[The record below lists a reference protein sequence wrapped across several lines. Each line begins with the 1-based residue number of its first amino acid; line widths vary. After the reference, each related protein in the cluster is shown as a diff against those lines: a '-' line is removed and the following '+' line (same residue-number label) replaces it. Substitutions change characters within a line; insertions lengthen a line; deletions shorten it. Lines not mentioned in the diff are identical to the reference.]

1 MNVYVPKVFG
11 YEQAIR
17 SMYMSKRSYNEE
29 IEKKIQMACQT
40 GIDPY
45 TGKVD
50 KEASPDLND
59 MLDKLFNMGKKHI
72 TVLRFLNFDIITM
85 GMHRAGQDDIDA
97 HARRFDNRIIRNST
111 RLAKF
116 AQDEFSEFYQD
127 KVITTDRM
135 AGLLGIDLPDVI
147 NVENQ
152 QTGESHIY
160 RKAPNG
166 YVREEFIEDKDVL
179 RGLYMLGIPSDF
191 MSQINVTE
199 FAHVYKLRNRNTKAN
214 PEVKRWAEFVLVK
227 LQDKCPW
234 CTEEL
239 MMTLEN

>member
-29 IEKKIQMACQT
+29 IERKIQMACQT

-50 KEASPDLND
+50 KEASPDLAD
-59 MLDKLFNMGKKHI
+59 MLDKLFRMGTKHI
-72 TVLRFLNFDIITM
+72 TVLRFLNFDIITI

-116 AQDEFSEFYQD
+116 GQDEFSEFYQD

-135 AGLLGIDLPDVI
+135 VGLLGIDLPEIVSVD
-147 NVENQ
+147 NDA
-152 QTGESHIY
+152 TGESHIY

-166 YVREEFIEDKDVL
+166 YVKEEYIEDKDVL

-199 FAHVYKLRNRNTKAN
+199 FAHVYKMRNRNTHAN
-214 PEVKRWAEFVLVK
+214 PEVKRWAEFVLAK

-239 MMTLEN
+239 MLKLEN